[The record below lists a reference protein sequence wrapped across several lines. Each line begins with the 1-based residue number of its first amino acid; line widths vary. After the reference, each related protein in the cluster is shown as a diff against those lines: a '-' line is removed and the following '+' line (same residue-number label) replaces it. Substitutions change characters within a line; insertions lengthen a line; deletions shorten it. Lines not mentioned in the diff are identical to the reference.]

1 MPKPTTSS
9 FYQPKF
15 CCKQINY
22 LHWAEPH
29 LWGAD
34 EGINHDEDRVVDETR
49 GILEFIREE
58 PLSAMDQMI
67 VSR

>member
-1 MPKPTTSS
+1 M
-9 FYQPKF
+9 
-15 CCKQINY
+15 
-22 LHWAEPH
+22 HWAEPH

-34 EGINHDEDRVVDETR
+34 VGINHDEDRVVDETR

-67 VSR
+67 VSC